1 MIVTHLRFF
10 HWHLPDTN
18 LFCQGWIDPG
28 KYALVGAAAQ
38 LGGVVRMTISL
49 TVILIEATGNIT
61 FGLPLMLTLIMA
73 KWIGDFFNEV
83 RMNCRVLCQK
93 YVLYVVWCPCV
104 YVYMYIY

>member
-1 MIVTHLRFF
+1 MIVIHLGFF
-10 HWHLPDTN
+10 LWHLPDRI

-83 RMNCRVLCQK
+83 RTNCQVLWHK
-93 YVLYVVWCPCV
+93 YCSK
-104 YVYMYIY
+104 

>member
-1 MIVTHLRFF
+1 V
-10 HWHLPDTN
+10 
-18 LFCQGWIDPG
+18 DPG

-83 RMNCRVLCQK
+83 RSEYSRLWHTNL
-93 YVLYVVWCPCV
+93 LYVMV
-104 YVYMYIY
+104 

>member
-1 MIVTHLRFF
+1 MISLFIWYMIVIHLGFSL
-10 HWHLPDTN
+10 WHLPDTI

-83 RMNCRVLCQK
+83 RTNCQVLWHKFC
-93 YVLYVVWCPCV
+93 CT
-104 YVYMYIY
+104 

>member
-1 MIVTHLRFF
+1 VTHLGFLQK
-10 HWHLPDTN
+10 HLRDIN
-18 LFCQGWIDPG
+18 FFCQGWVDPG

-83 RMNCRVLCQK
+83 RTSCSV
-93 YVLYVVWCPCV
+93 
-104 YVYMYIY
+104 